1 MVIALVLIPELLVV
15 VGPRGRRRHVI
26 VRAAALLSCLFA
38 AQRDWEAER
47 RSRRPSL
54 VAQEKPLA
62 GPSARP
68 LQMFRRPWRHHVRD
82 QPAQELRW
90 IARTIRRHVADR
102 RERER
107 LGVLKSVLCCERSS
121 SWRP

>member
-1 MVIALVLIPELLVV
+1 MERPFLPALVVIRLVLIPVFLVV

-26 VRAAALLSCLFA
+26 VRAAALLSRLVA

-47 RSRRPSL
+47 RPRRPSL
-54 VAQEKPLA
+54 VAQGKPLA

-68 LQMFRRPWRHHVRD
+68 LQMFRRPRRHHVRD
-82 QPAQELRW
+82 QTAQELRW
-90 IARTIRRHVADR
+90 VARRMRRHVAVR

-107 LGVLKSVLCCERSS
+107 LGVLKIVLS
-121 SWRP
+121 